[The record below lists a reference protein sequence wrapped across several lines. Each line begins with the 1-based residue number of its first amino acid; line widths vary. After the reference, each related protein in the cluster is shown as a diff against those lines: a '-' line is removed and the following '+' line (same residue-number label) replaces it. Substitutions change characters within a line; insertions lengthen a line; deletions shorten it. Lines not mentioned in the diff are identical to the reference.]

1 MPLKSLYVSAIFLLT
16 CLSTNAQQPTV
27 NINVAEIPVLYN
39 KEHKNPRMRFKVLNS
54 AIRDNT
60 EMTRPFAEE
69 LVEFGEAKYLALK
82 PLIMDQNIP
91 TIQKHIR
98 DKKLTYKDL
107 VTFYIYRID
116 KIENDPEL
124 TLNAI
129 ISLNPDVIREA
140 ELKDSLRKNQKNP
153 DFIYGMPILLKDNIG
168 FDGLPTTAG
177 AAALINNNTKDAF
190 IVKKLKEKGA
200 IILGKTNLSEWAY
213 YFCSGCP
220 LGYSAVGGQSLNP
233 YGRMRFE
240 TGGSS
245 SGSGTAVAANYAV
258 AAVGTETSGSI
269 LSPSSLNSV
278 TGFKPTVGLLS
289 RTGIVPISSTLD
301 TPGPMTKNVIDNAI
315 LMDAMTGADPEDTQT
330 NLNSGRISYY
340 KTIKK
345 ASLKGQRFGVFKHLI
360 EFPDY
365 VKFSNIL
372 RSQGAEIIELDSQ
385 NGTLQ
390 GFLTLLNMDMKSDLP
405 AYLSKYASA
414 HVTFRS
420 IEDIISYN
428 TEVLSIRAPYG
439 QALFEGIVKD
449 TTSETSFKKIKDD
462 LETSGKSYFES
473 LMNSNKLDAVLS
485 INNMHAAIA
494 AVAKYPC
501 LTIPMGYK
509 SDGEPHG
516 ITLIGPSGTEAKLY
530 QLAYKL
536 EEKTKIRKVP
546 ANYD

>member
-60 EMTRPFAEE
+60 KMTRPFAEE

-245 SGSGTAVAANYAV
+245 SGSGTAVAAN
-258 AAVGTETSGSI
+258 
-269 LSPSSLNSV
+269 
-278 TGFKPTVGLLS
+278 
-289 RTGIVPISSTLD
+289 
-301 TPGPMTKNVIDNAI
+301 
-315 LMDAMTGADPEDTQT
+315 
-330 NLNSGRISYY
+330 
-340 KTIKK
+340 
-345 ASLKGQRFGVFKHLI
+345 
-360 EFPDY
+360 
-365 VKFSNIL
+365 
-372 RSQGAEIIELDSQ
+372 
-385 NGTLQ
+385 
-390 GFLTLLNMDMKSDLP
+390 
-405 AYLSKYASA
+405 
-414 HVTFRS
+414 
-420 IEDIISYN
+420 
-428 TEVLSIRAPYG
+428 
-439 QALFEGIVKD
+439 
-449 TTSETSFKKIKDD
+449 
-462 LETSGKSYFES
+462 
-473 LMNSNKLDAVLS
+473 
-485 INNMHAAIA
+485 
-494 AVAKYPC
+494 
-501 LTIPMGYK
+501 
-509 SDGEPHG
+509 
-516 ITLIGPSGTEAKLY
+516 
-530 QLAYKL
+530 
-536 EEKTKIRKVP
+536 
-546 ANYD
+546 

>member
-1 MPLKSLYVSAIFLLT
+1 MSVKSFCLFFVVLLT
-16 CLSTNAQQPTV
+16 WLTASTQQTAV
-27 NINVAEIPVLYN
+27 INKEAEIPFLYN
-39 KEHKNPRMRFKVLNS
+39 KEHKNARMRFKVLNS
-54 AIRDNT
+54 AIRDNKEIT
-60 EMTRPFAEE
+60 KPFEKE
-69 LVEFGEAKYLALK
+69 LKEFGEVRYLALK
-82 PLIMDQNIP
+82 PYIMDQDIP

-98 DKKLTYKDL
+98 NKKLTYKDL

-124 TLNAI
+124 ALNAI
-129 ISLNPDVIREA
+129 ISLNPEVIREA
-140 ELKDSLRKNQKNP
+140 EIKDRLRKKQKKA
-153 DFIYGMPILLKDNIG
+153 DLIYGMPILLKDNIG

-177 AAALINNNTKDAF
+177 AVALMNNNTEDAF

-245 SGSGTAVAANYAV
+245 SGSGTAIAANYAV
-258 AAVGTETSGSI
+258 AAVGSETSGSI

-301 TPGPMTKNVIDNAI
+301 TPGPMTKNVTDNAI
-315 LMDAMTGADPEDTQT
+315 LMDAMTGTDPEDPKS
-330 NLNSGRISYY
+330 NPHSGHISYY
-340 KTIKK
+340 KTLETS
-345 ASLKGQRFGVFKHLI
+345 SLKGKRFGVFKNLMDI
-360 EFPDY
+360 PDY
-365 VKFSNIL
+365 VHFINIL
-372 RSQGAEIIELDSQ
+372 RSQGAEVFEMDSQ
-385 NGTLQ
+385 NGALK

-405 AYLSKYASA
+405 AYLSTFASSEI
-414 HVTFRS
+414 VFS
-420 IEDIISYN
+420 NIEDIIRFN
-428 TEVLSIRAPYG
+428 VDDLPVRAPYG
-439 QALFEGIVKD
+439 QSLFEGIVQD
-449 TTSETSFKKIKDD
+449 TTSATSFNKIKTD
-462 LETSGKSYFES
+462 LENTGKTFFND
-473 LMNSNKLDAVLS
+473 LFNKNKLNAVLS

-509 SDGEPHG
+509 DDGEPHG
-516 ITLIGPSGTEAKLY
+516 ITLIGPSGSESALYHLAFNMEAKSKCRKTPEK
-530 QLAYKL
+530 YK
-536 EEKTKIRKVP
+536 
-546 ANYD
+546 